1 MASNDEERNL
11 ERQKLGEAEKVDLE
25 LRRRG
30 VRVMTL
36 ADFNERDVRT
46 IDEIIKV
53 AAIARQTS
61 RTMISVKVIDEH
73 GNPTQ
78 MTDRVG
84 HEDVIFMQLLMS
96 RLSQQAQ
103 SGGSQA

>member
-1 MASNDEERNL
+1 MASDEERNI
-11 ERQKLGEAEKVDLE
+11 ERQKLGEAEKADLE

-30 VRVMTL
+30 IRVMTL

-84 HEDVIFMQLLMS
+84 HEDVVFLNLLMA
-96 RLSQQAQ
+96 RLNRIERE
-103 SGGSQA
+103 GER